1 MSLRAL
7 LLSPDDQAVNV
18 ITSVL
23 EEMSVSCDRPLD
35 GATAA
40 KKLNSEHFD
49 LVVVDCDNLPA
60 AKLIF
65 DVCRRS
71 HGATSV
77 PVAVVDGRVGL
88 PTAFRLG
95 AELILTK
102 PVAKDQAKLTI
113 RTAVSRTKKDQPA
126 HDAKAADVT
135 AAIAVEKQENTVP
148 KALAA
153 AAGAASSGNTQSTTA
168 VGATA
173 AVSVQPPAAANAE
186 THVAAVVADTVAS
199 VKGSVITASTL
210 PASRV
215 VSRAIVPA
223 VTSVSSSETKA
234 LSTSATLTSS
244 SEEQLSEDPVM
255 AALANDEPVQKSP
268 TFSSLE
274 KPKPDRSRGLWIGTL
289 LLAVLGGAG
298 YAGWMYQPGLRK
310 FIELRID
317 QAKTLSGF
325 QRTTSTDRPV
335 APTAAAKKPLA
346 QQPAPQIVPSPAPQN
361 STAEAPS
368 ATDNTLA
375 APSTP
380 AANTAVAAGPGNV
393 ESTSSVA
400 AQVPSNN
407 SAPTEP
413 EKKIAE
419 QPAQARDFP
428 EIKTAVILSSKGAEK
443 RLVHRVK
450 PVVTAEARAR
460 SAEATVVLKALIDE
474 NGFVKALQPVE
485 GSATITG
492 PAMRAVKQWRYKP
505 YTRDGKALPF
515 QTIVLVD
522 LQ

>member
-23 EEMSVSCDRPLD
+23 EELSVSCDRPLD

-40 KKLNSEHFD
+40 RKLNSEHFD

-71 HGATSV
+71 RGATSV

-102 PVAKDQAKLTI
+102 PVAKDQARLTI

-126 HDAKAADVT
+126 QDASYVDAPG
-135 AAIAVEKQENTVP
+135 AIDVEKHENTVP
-148 KALAA
+148 KVLAA
-153 AAGAASSGNTQSTTA
+153 AAGAASSGNTQSGIA
-168 VGATA
+168 VTATA
-173 AVSVQPPAAANAE
+173 AGPVQPPAAANAE
-186 THVAAVVADTVAS
+186 THVAAVVTDTMAS
-199 VKGSVITASTL
+199 VKGLLAAATTL
-210 PASRV
+210 PAAPV
-215 VSRAIVPA
+215 VSRAVVPA
-223 VTSVSSSETKA
+223 ATSVSASETKA
-234 LSTSATLTSS
+234 VSASPTLTSS
-244 SEEQLSEDPVM
+244 SEDQLSEDPVM
-255 AALANDEPVQKSP
+255 AELENERPSQQLPSRASRKEPTP
-268 TFSSLE
+268 E
-274 KPKPDRSRGLWIGTL
+274 RSRRLFVATL
-289 LLAVLGGAG
+289 LLAIVGGAG
-298 YAGWMYQPGLRK
+298 YAGWMYQPGFRK

-317 QAKTLSGF
+317 QAKTLLGF
-325 QRTTSTDRPV
+325 QHSASTVRPV
-335 APTAAAKKPLA
+335 GPTAAAKQPLA
-346 QQPAPQIVPSPAPQN
+346 QQPAPQVVSSPAPQN
-361 STAEAPS
+361 SIDAPS
-368 ATDNTLA
+368 ATNNTLA

-380 AANTAVAAGPGNV
+380 ATNTAVAATSTNV
-393 ESTSSVA
+393 VSASSLPSPA
-400 AQVPSNN
+400 PSNN
-407 SAPTEP
+407 SAAPEP

-419 QPAQARDFP
+419 PAALTSDFP
-428 EIKTAVILSSKGAEK
+428 EVKNAVILSSKGAEK
-443 RLVHRVK
+443 RLLHRVK
-450 PVVTAEARAR
+450 PVVSAEARAR

-485 GSATITG
+485 GGATITG
-492 PAMRAVKQWRYKP
+492 PAMKAVKQWRYKP